1 MNVQQFIW
9 CQTKGWGQKIAKNFK
24 ENSDLVFIF
33 GGKEVLDKK
42 EIFDFLKLNFPKAIL
57 VGCSTAGEIYGTR
70 VFDDTLVVT
79 AVILECSSVKLEKIK
94 INEIKESYQA
104 GQKLADSLDK
114 NELAHVIIFSEGI
127 TVNGSELV
135 NGLLSRLPEGIGVT
149 GGLAADGGKFQET
162 LICANEIPQKGQ
174 IAALGFYGSKIKFGY
189 GAKGGFVPFGPERLV
204 TKADGNILHE
214 LDGQSAL
221 DIYKKYLGEEK
232 TEDLA
237 TNQFYFPLTYRNA
250 GMKTGVVRTIL
261 SINEKNKTMTFAGDI
276 SEGGYAQMMKA
287 SHDKLIDGSS
297 LAATITLESMKER
310 QGETLALLISCVG
323 RKIILKQ
330 RVEEEIEEVHEILG
344 DDVKL
349 MGFYSYGEIAH
360 FTPHERCDLHN
371 QTISITAFFEAE

>member
-1 MNVQQFIW
+1 MKVEQFFW
-9 CQTKGWGQKIAKNFK
+9 NKTQGWSQEIAKTFN
-24 ENSDLVFIF
+24 ENANLVFIF
-33 GGKEVLDKK
+33 GGKDVLDKK
-42 EIFDFLKLNFPKAIL
+42 EIFDFLRQNFPKAIL

-79 AVILECSSVKLEKIK
+79 AVILEYSTVKIEKIDIK
-94 INEIKESYQA
+94 EIKESFNA
-104 GQKLADSLDK
+104 GQKLADCLDK
-114 NELAHVIIFSEGI
+114 NELTHVIIFSEGI

-149 GGLAADGGKFQET
+149 GGLAGDGGKFQET
-162 LICANEIPQKGQ
+162 LICANGIPQKGQ

-204 TKADGNILHE
+204 TKADGNILYE

-237 TNQFYFPLTYRNA
+237 TNQFYFPLTYRKA

-261 SINEKNKTMTFAGDI
+261 SINEEDKTMTFAGDI
-276 SEGGYAQMMKA
+276 SEGGYAKMMKA
-287 SHDKLIDGSS
+287 SHDKLIDGSN
-297 LAATITLESMKER
+297 LAATVTLDSITDRKSVA
-310 QGETLALLISCVG
+310 LALLISCVG

-330 RVEEEIEEVHEILG
+330 RVEEEIEEVNEILG
-344 DDVKL
+344 KEVKL

-360 FTPHERCDLHN
+360 FTPNEKCDLHN
-371 QTISITAFFEAE
+371 QTMSITAFYEAE